1 MRAKRLSSEARR
13 EQILDVAMEMFVN
26 DGFAGTSISEV
37 ERRVGFKAGTGSFY
51 RHFGSKEE
59 LFQAAVDRE
68 VDRCMR
74 QIEDEWSA
82 LQLPE
87 DPRAAMKAAAKQMLR
102 DIQRF
107 DGLSRLVQ
115 AEGDRI
121 PELRQA
127 MTDALG
133 KSQALGP
140 WVDDATRLVGIAALL
155 GFHQFQIN
163 RGGALDGVT
172 DDDFIETLVGL
183 LPPAA
188 PEIPHRVKGRSKARP
203 IKDHPIS
210 SG

>member
-13 EQILDVAMEMFVN
+13 EQILDVAMEMFVR

-59 LFQAAVDRE
+59 LLQAAVDRE
-68 VDRCMR
+68 VDRCMT
-74 QIEDEWSA
+74 QIEDEWEA

-87 DPRAAMKAAAKQMLR
+87 DPRAAMMAAAKQMLR

-127 MTDALG
+127 MTDALE

-172 DDDFIETLVGL
+172 DDDFIETLVRL
-183 LPPAA
+183 LPLGTPD
-188 PEIPHRVKGRSKARP
+188 IPHRVKGRSKARS
-203 IKDHPIS
+203 K
-210 SG
+210 